1 MPEGGEIIIV
11 RRVAEE
17 DHAHH
22 GGVWK
27 IALADF
33 MTTLMA
39 LFLVLWLIKASN
51 EETKT
56 SIANYFN
63 PISLSDALPTRKGL
77 ADPKPPALAEP
88 VSGRPAADPAAGHP
102 SSNPAAGHMTVDPA
116 AGHPTSDA
124 PPGKAPSGSET
135 TQDKAGTLPPG
146 SVARE
151 RELFQDPYSVLATL
165 AAETEPDK
173 PQSATIGELGE
184 PGRRGGDA
192 PRDPFDPLYW
202 QVTTLS
208 PAKTDQ
214 PAATGITPP
223 PEQTT
228 PDARAAGVTGAK
240 EGAAKPGEVKTATA
254 KAWDAKLGEVKSGD
268 AKPGDAKP
276 AEVKPA
282 EVKPAEVKPAEVK
295 AEAASANRIG
305 QGPEAAASQ
314 AALKAEIAK
323 TFPSTAPGPHVEVQ
337 GTPEGLLISVTD
349 DLNFSMFAVGSAEPR
364 PEMVRAMA
372 RLAKM
377 IATRPGRIVVRGHT
391 DSRPFR
397 SEVYDNW
404 RLSTARAHMA
414 SYMLTRAGIAE
425 GRIWRVE
432 GAADRTP
439 RNTADPKA
447 PENRRIEILLQG
459 APG

>member
-1 MPEGGEIIIV
+1 MAEGGEIIIV

-63 PISLSDALPTRKGL
+63 PISLSDAMPTRKGL

-88 VSGRPAADPAAGHP
+88 SQGRPAANPEAGHP
-102 SSNPAAGHMTVDPA
+102 SADPVGGHVTVDPVP
-116 AGHPTSDA
+116 GHPTSD
-124 PPGKAPSGSET
+124 PVPGKAPSGSEAM
-135 TQDKAGTLPPG
+135 QDKAGVLPPG

-208 PAKTDQ
+208 PAKADR
-214 PAATGITPP
+214 PASAGITPP

-228 PDARAAGVTGAK
+228 PDARSAGVTEAK
-240 EGAAKPGEVKTATA
+240 ETAGKAALGKATEGKAGATTNAEIKASAEKAGEVKT
-254 KAWDAKLGEVKSGD
+254 GD
-268 AKPGDAKP
+268 
-276 AEVKPA
+276 
-282 EVKPAEVKPAEVK
+282 VK
-295 AEAASANRIG
+295 ATEASANRIG
-305 QGPEAAASQ
+305 QGPDTAAGQ

-323 TFPSTAPGPHVEVQ
+323 IFPPTAPGPHVEVQ
-337 GTPEGLLISVTD
+337 GTPEGLLINVTD

-364 PEMVRAMA
+364 PEMVRAME
-372 RLAKM
+372 RLAKVL
-377 IATRPGRIVVRGHT
+377 AARPGRIVVRGHT

-425 GRIWRVE
+425 SRIWRIE

-439 RNTADPKA
+439 RNTADSKA

>member
-1 MPEGGEIIIV
+1 MSEGGEIIIV

-88 VSGRPAADPAAGHP
+88 SQGRPASDPATGHP
-102 SSNPAAGHMTVDPA
+102 STDAAAGQVTADPVL
-116 AGHPTSDA
+116 GHPTSDSI
-124 PPGKAPSGSET
+124 PGKAPSGSET
-135 TQDKAGTLPPG
+135 AHDKAGALPPG

-151 RELFQDPYSVLATL
+151 RELFQDPYSVLAAL

-208 PAKTDQ
+208 PAKAER
-214 PAATGITPP
+214 PASTGITPP

-228 PDARAAGVTGAK
+228 PDARAAGITEAK
-240 EGAAKPGEVKTATA
+240 EAAAKT
-254 KAWDAKLGEVKSGD
+254 
-268 AKPGDAKP
+268 
-276 AEVKPA
+276 
-282 EVKPAEVKPAEVK
+282 AEVK
-295 AEAASANRIG
+295 AAEVRTSAAGNAEAKAAAKAGDVKAGDVKAGDVKAADGSANRIG
-305 QGPEAAASQ
+305 QGPDTAAGQ

-323 TFPSTAPGPHVEVQ
+323 IFPSTAAGPHVEVQ
-337 GTPEGLLISVTD
+337 GTPEGLLINVTD

-364 PEMVRAMA
+364 PEMVRAME
-372 RLAKM
+372 RLAKVL
-377 IATRPGRIVVRGHT
+377 AARPGRIVVRGHT

-459 APG
+459 TPG